1 MQDAMKEPTTIA
13 AHSRHAISVIP
24 SPDVRV
30 LASSGTYRMVRPR
43 SAESREAMAL

>member
-1 MQDAMKEPTTIA
+1 MQDAMKEPTATA
-13 AHSRHAISVIP
+13 VLSGYAIGVIP

-30 LASSGTYRMVRPR
+30 LASSGTDRMVRPR